1 MLRCIQAAY
10 KTNWIIAEHILMK
23 TKEISK
29 FLKEI
34 RTNHDL
40 GFVSDIGNIFS
51 SWKRNIKN
59 QLALQIL

>member
-1 MLRCIQAAY
+1 
-10 KTNWIIAEHILMK
+10 MK